1 MSPLNRA
8 RLDQAIGLLQSILQG
23 PEEIPLGQRQLL
35 SRAAGNLNLASENE
49 HAEQRRQA
57 DAAKVV
63 RLHPQPNSQA

>member
-23 PEEIPLGQRQLL
+23 PEEIPLAQRQLL
-35 SRAAGNLNLASENE
+35 SRACGNLNLASENE
-49 HAEQRRQA
+49 HAEQRRAA

-63 RLHPQPNSQA
+63 PLPRRQA